1 MIDSFGRKIEYMRVS
16 VTDRCNLRC
25 GYCMPKGIKNI
36 PMSEILTFEEIERAC
51 EAAADLGIKYI
62 RLTGGEPLVRLGIEK
77 LVAMIR
83 SIKKIES
90 ITMTT
95 NGILL
100 KEKLPEL
107 VKAGLDGVN
116 VSLDT
121 LDADKYK
128 NITGFDM
135 LDKALGG
142 IDAALEAGIKVKINT
157 VVLKENIDD
166 CFDIIKMAEKLPI
179 DVRFIEMMPIGEGKN
194 FDSISCET
202 IFDKIFSE
210 YEGVVRDGR
219 HIGAGPAKYYHIPG
233 FVGSIG
239 FINAVHGAFCD
250 ECNRV
255 RLTSEGF
262 LKACLCY
269 GDGESIRE
277 MLRNGEPEEL
287 KRVFERVIKN
297 KPRKHCFDQ
306 RQNIT
311 EGHDMSE
318 IGG

>member
-25 GYCMPKGIKNI
+25 RYCMPEGIKNI
-36 PMSEILTFEEIERAC
+36 PMPEILTFEEIARAC

-83 SIKKIES
+83 SIKQIES
-90 ITMTT
+90 VTMTT

-100 KEKLPEL
+100 KENLPEL

-121 LDADKYK
+121 LNANKYK
-128 NITGFDM
+128 NITGYDM

-142 IDAALEAGIKVKINT
+142 INAALEAGIKVKINT

-179 DVRFIEMMPIGEGKN
+179 DVRFIEMMPIGEGKY

-202 IFDKIFSE
+202 VFNKMRSE
-210 YEGVVRDGR
+210 YEGVVSDSR
-219 HIGAGPAKYYHIPG
+219 HIGAGPAEYYHIPG

-250 ECNRV
+250 GCNRV

-277 MLRNGEPEEL
+277 TLRNGETEEL

-311 EGHDMSE
+311 EEHDMSE